1 MHTNKPRHSAVPGHL
16 LWKGASWFVLGA
28 LAWSFQVQADDDADD
43 AIEEI
48 IVTGSLI
55 KRDNFDSASP
65 LQVLEAAEIEAEAT
79 PALGEIIYNQTFNYG
94 SDAFASH
101 YSVTNPEGNRTG
113 ANFRGLGGGATLTL
127 LDGKRVLD
135 SNLNNLL
142 PQIAIERIDI
152 LKDGASAI
160 YGSDAVA
167 GVILSL
173 IHI

>member
-1 MHTNKPRHSAVPGHL
+1 MHTNKPRNSAVPGRL
-16 LWKGASWFVLGA
+16 LFRGMSWFVLGA

-94 SDAFASH
+94 SDAFSSH
-101 YSVTNPEGNRTG
+101 YSVST
-113 ANFRGLGGGATLTL
+113 
-127 LDGKRVLD
+127 
-135 SNLNNLL
+135 
-142 PQIAIERIDI
+142 
-152 LKDGASAI
+152 
-160 YGSDAVA
+160 
-167 GVILSL
+167 
-173 IHI
+173 